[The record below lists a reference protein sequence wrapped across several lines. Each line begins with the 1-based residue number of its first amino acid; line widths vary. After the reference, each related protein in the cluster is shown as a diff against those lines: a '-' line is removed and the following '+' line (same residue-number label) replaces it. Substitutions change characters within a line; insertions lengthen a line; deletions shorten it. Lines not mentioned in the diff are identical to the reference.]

1 MKQEQFKKLCEKMD
15 VQIEDL
21 PPFLNMP
28 DRKLIKLIKL
38 IGESKKGYII
48 ATTK

>member
-1 MKQEQFKKLCEKMD
+1 MNKEKFKKLCEKEN

-21 PPFLNMP
+21 PPFLSMP